1 MAESLILQLKKED
14 CVYTKCYCEEN
25 IWKLCDSIRKVNLEV
40 LPHLSVV
47 FISNQTRS
55 IPIWKQKSA
64 KSEELPVIWDY
75 HVILLYLDQN
85 CTKHMIYDFDSS
97 LAFPTEASE
106 YCTEAFCPQIQLKL
120 PYQQFFKV
128 IPADEYLKNFAS
140 DRSHM
145 MLEDNKWSADPPD
158 YPPISTE
165 SSTMNLDDFICMDFE
180 ENKFGTIYSL
190 NEFMKKVA
198 KTLHI

>member
-1 MAESLILQLKKED
+1 MAESILLQLKRED

-25 IWKLCDSIRKVNLEV
+25 IWKLCDSIRKSNLEV

-47 FISNQTRS
+47 FISNKTRS
-55 IPIWKQKSA
+55 IPIWKQRSA

-85 CTKHMIYDFDSS
+85 CSKHMIFDLDSS
-97 LAFPTEASE
+97 LAFPTEALE
-106 YCTEAFCPQIQLKL
+106 YCSKAFCPQILLKIQ
-120 PYQQFFKV
+120 YQQFFKV

-145 MLEDNKWSADPPD
+145 MLEDNKWSSDPPD

-165 SSTMNLDDFICMDFE
+165 SSSMNLDDFISMDFE
-180 ENKFGTIYSL
+180 TNKFGAIYSL
-190 NEFMKKVA
+190 SEFMKIV
-198 KTLHI
+198 